1 MIQRRQFISLLG
13 GAAAAWPVAVWGQQA
28 AMPVIGFLNGRSA
41 REYARQ
47 LAAFH
52 RGIGELGFVEGQN
65 VAIEYRWAEGDNS
78 RLPAMAA
85 DLVRRKVAVIAAV
98 GSESTAQVA
107 KAATNLVPVVFNSAS
122 DPVKVGLVASLA
134 RPGGNLTGV
143 SRLTTEL
150 VPKRIEIL
158 HEVVPAATVIGCIGN
173 QKNPLTTGFVKE
185 VQEASRSLS
194 LETHVSFASTL
205 AELDTTLSEM
215 VKRRIGAV
223 IFTSDGYFNDH
234 SEQIGA
240 LTQQHKLPAIYQVRE
255 FAAGGGLMSYGAS
268 LTDALR
274 MVGVYVGQILKGAK
288 PADLPVQQ
296 QTRIDF
302 VVNLRTAHALGLT
315 IPLPLVGRADE
326 VIE

>member
-1 MIQRRQFISLLG
+1 MRRREFISLLG
-13 GAAAAWPVAVWGQQA
+13 GAAAAWPLAARAQQP
-28 AMPVIGFLNGRSA
+28 AMPVIGFLNGRS
-41 REYARQ
+41 RQEYARQ

-52 RGIGELGFVEGQN
+52 HGIGELGFVEGQN

-78 RLPAMAA
+78 RLSPLAA
-85 DLVRRKVAVIAAV
+85 DLVRRNVAVIAAV
-98 GSESTAQVA
+98 GSEAIARVA
-107 KAATNLVPVVFNSAS
+107 KAATTTIPIVFNSAS
-122 DPVKVGLVASLA
+122 DPVKAGLVASLA

-158 HEVVPAATVIGCIGN
+158 HDVVPAATVIGCISN

-185 VQEASRSLS
+185 VQEASRSLG
-194 LETHVSFASTL
+194 LETDVSFASTL
-205 AELDTTLSEM
+205 AELDMALSEM
-215 VKRRIGAV
+215 LKRHIGAV

-255 FAAGGGLMSYGAS
+255 FAAGGGLMSYGSS

-288 PADLPVQQ
+288 SADLPVQQ
-296 QTRIDF
+296 QTRIEF
-302 VVNLRTAHALGLT
+302 VVNLKTAQALGLT

>member
-1 MIQRRQFISLLG
+1 MRRREFITLLG
-13 GAAAAWPVAVWGQQA
+13 GTTAAWPLAARAQQA
-28 AMPVIGFLNGRSA
+28 AMLVIGFLNGRS
-41 REYARQ
+41 RQEYARQ
-47 LAAFH
+47 VAAFH

-65 VAIEYRWAEGDNS
+65 AAIEYRWAEGDNS
-78 RLPAMAA
+78 RLSPLAA
-85 DLVRRKVAVIAAV
+85 DLVRRNVAVIAAV
-98 GSESTAQVA
+98 GSEAIAHVA
-107 KAATNLVPVVFNSAS
+107 KAATTTIPIVFNSAS
-122 DPVKVGLVASLA
+122 DPVKAGLVASLA

-158 HEVVPAATVIGCIGN
+158 HDVVPAANVIGCISN

-185 VQEASRSLS
+185 VQEASRSLG
-194 LETHVSFASTL
+194 LETDVSFASTL
-205 AELDTTLSEM
+205 AELDMALSEM
-215 VKRRIGAV
+215 VKRHIGAV

-240 LTQQHKLPAIYQVRE
+240 LTRHHKLPAIYQVRE
-255 FAAGGGLMSYGAS
+255 FAAGGGLMSYGSS

-296 QTRIDF
+296 QSRIEF
-302 VVNLRTAHALGLT
+302 VVNLKTADALGLT